1 MAKET
6 RTVTYPFS
14 MERVGGALE
23 RALKETAWNLD
34 ELERSEGLN
43 LAGKR
48 GWMGYRTVK
57 VDLSARNGETKVT
70 FQLACKVSEFEAMMA
85 VFDDILANAD

>member
-6 RTVTYPFS
+6 RTVTYPFP

-34 ELERSEGLN
+34 ELERSEGLI

-57 VDLSARNGETKVT
+57 VDLRARNGETEVT
-70 FQLACKVSEFEAMMA
+70 FQLSCKVSEFEAMIS
-85 VFDDILANAD
+85 VFDGILSNAD